1 MARSSSCTCGTDEG
15 RGPAQ
20 GGPPGLRGG
29 GPDGRLHDVRTVGVE
44 AELLLVAP
52 GAGRAVAVASR
63 ALEEARAGRSVDLG
77 ERVEGELQEQ
87 QLETNSRPQ
96 ERLEDLHADLA
107 DLRRRA
113 DTLARTV
120 GARTAALG
128 TAPTP
133 TTPVTTPKERY
144 QRMARVYGPVQDV
157 QLVCGCHVHVGV
169 ESPEEGV
176 AVLDRIRTRL
186 PVVAALTANSPFWAG
201 RDTGYASFRH
211 QLWSRWPSAGP
222 IEPLGSH
229 AAYEDLVG
237 ALLATG
243 AAMDTGM
250 LYFDARLSVEYPTVE
265 VRVADVCLD
274 VRDTVTVAGLV
285 RALVETAA
293 TQWRGHDPDP
303 TPAAV
308 VRAGAWRASR
318 YGVRD
323 RLVDPVDRSLAPA
336 ADVVWAL
343 FEQLGPALDRAGDTD
358 LVQDGLTRILAEGT
372 GADRQRAAA
381 RAADGDL
388 AAVVAAAAEMTN
400 QQRPV

>member
-1 MARSSSCTCGTDEG
+1 M
-15 RGPAQ
+15 
-20 GGPPGLRGG
+20 
-29 GPDGRLHDVRTVGVE
+29 RTVGVE
-44 AELLLVAP
+44 EELLLVDP

-63 ALEEARAGRSVDLG
+63 VLDDARAGRSVDLG

-96 ERLEDLHADLA
+96 TELGELLADLT

-113 DTLARTV
+113 DLLARTV

-144 QRMARVYGPVQDV
+144 RRMARVYGPVQDV
-157 QLVCGCHVHVGV
+157 QLVCGCHVHVGID
-169 ESPEEGV
+169 SPEEGV

-186 PVVAALTANSPFWAG
+186 PVVAALAANSPFWDGA
-201 RDTGYASFRH
+201 DTGYASFRH

-229 AAYEDLVG
+229 AAYEELV
-237 ALLATG
+237 ASLLGTG
-243 AAMDTGM
+243 AAMDDGM
-250 LYFDARLSVEYPTVE
+250 LYFDARLSAAYPTVE

-285 RALVETAA
+285 RALVDTAA
-293 TQWRGHDPDP
+293 TEWRDQQPDP

-323 RLVDPVDRSLAPA
+323 HLVDPVDRALAPA

-343 FEQLGPALDRAGDTD
+343 FEQVGPALERAGDTD
-358 LVQDGLTRILAEGT
+358 VVREGLARILAEGT

-381 RAADGDL
+381 VAAGGDL
-388 AAVVAAAAEMTN
+388 AAVVGAAAEVTN
-400 QQRPV
+400 RDPGA